1 MPNNIIK
8 KLSFSTIKIIFFI
21 FTIILGLGRSAT
33 GELVDSAQLISS
45 KKNQDCS
52 PTLANY
58 QTINSDLVTLLKKT
72 FSNLDKTVN
81 TGQGFDYWPNGGI
94 QIAYYH
100 LATFITYGMIAN
112 LSPEPVFLSGP
123 HGAVNLNLNSSQTFG
138 HYNPKFLQWFQ
149 DHLIEVL
156 QDDSFVEATLNS
168 FQTYLGDTAQTY
180 WATYTILN
188 QHPRELD
195 TLLEDYK
202 TRLENRSVPD
212 GYYYNIAWEDN
223 ANQFNSLQ
231 KLNESYNTNVV
242 APAVYFWLRR
252 YIDGT
257 EAQVFSML
265 EYLLVAYQIKQPIP
279 TYYDSEELP
288 IPDKNN
294 NF

>member
-1 MPNNIIK
+1 MSNIPRNKFVFAIIK
-8 KLSFSTIKIIFFI
+8 GLMILSTIII
-21 FTIILGLGRSAT
+21 GLGQSALEKSP
-33 GELVDSAQLISS
+33 GSVQLIASR
-45 KKNQDCS
+45 KNQDCS
-52 PTLANY
+52 PTLANT
-58 QTINSDLVTLLKKT
+58 QTINPELVTLLKKT

-100 LATFITYGMIAN
+100 LATFITYEMISN

-149 DHLIEVL
+149 DHLIEML
-156 QDDSFVEATLNS
+156 QDESFVESTLNS

-188 QHPRELD
+188 QYPQELN

-202 TRLENRSVPD
+202 TRIENRSLPD
-212 GYYYNIAWEDN
+212 GYYYNIAWSDH

-231 KLNESYNTNVV
+231 KLNESYNTNVI

-265 EYLLVAYQIKQPIP
+265 EYLLVAYKIKQP
-279 TYYDSEELP
+279 TRVYQDSEELP
-288 IPDKNN
+288 LLNEE
-294 NF
+294 